1 MKNLTSDE
9 FNLLLCSTGF
19 LPPRNEDEHL
29 FFEEMHES
37 YNVQTKNRHVDIDAI
52 INGTCKLSNPEGQ
65 IIKSAPC
72 VSTSDTDVSG
82 FSMAARNFDNLP
94 QEVIDK
100 IRKQHKGKKE

>member
-1 MKNLTSDE
+1 MKNLTSEE

-52 INGTCKLSNPEGQ
+52 INGNCKLSNPEDQ
-65 IIKSAPC
+65 IIESAPY
-72 VSTSDTDVSG
+72 VSTSDIDISG
-82 FSMAARNFDNLP
+82 FSMAARNFDKLP
-94 QEVIDK
+94 QEIINK

>member
-1 MKNLTSDE
+1 MKNLTPEE

-37 YNVQTKNRHVDIDAI
+37 YNVHTKIRHVDIDAI
-52 INGTCKLSNPEGQ
+52 INGNCILSNPEDQ
-65 IIKSAPC
+65 IIESAPY
-72 VSTSDTDVSG
+72 VSASGIDVSG
-82 FSMAARNFDNLP
+82 FSMAARNFDKLP
-94 QEVIDK
+94 QEIINK

>member
-1 MKNLTSDE
+1 MKNLTSEE

-52 INGTCKLSNPEGQ
+52 INGNCKLSNPEDQ
-65 IIKSAPC
+65 IIESAPY
-72 VSTSDTDVSG
+72 VSTSDITAELFV
-82 FSMAARNFDNLP
+82 
-94 QEVIDK
+94 
-100 IRKQHKGKKE
+100 

>member
-1 MKNLTSDE
+1 MKNLTPEE

-52 INGTCKLSNPEGQ
+52 INGNCILSNPEDQ
-65 IIKSAPC
+65 II
-72 VSTSDTDVSG
+72 
-82 FSMAARNFDNLP
+82 
-94 QEVIDK
+94 E
-100 IRKQHKGKKE
+100 